1 MKEACQPSFH
11 ISLSRVLFYFA
22 ALHIPARSSCPV
34 HKSKYS
40 LELSSKG
47 RNTKT
52 DLALQQGPWCCAPC
66 NIVVMGNISVLK
78 FEFSLRSR
86 SRTAVIA
93 TGFKGNDK
101 GGK

>member
-11 ISLSRVLFYFA
+11 ISLSHVLFYFA

-34 HKSKYS
+34 HKPKYS

-52 DLALQQGPWCCAPC
+52 DLALQQGPRCCAPC

-86 SRTAVIA
+86 SRTVVIA